1 MVVGLTFDDG
11 AGAIDLLGEGEAYH
25 LVGEGHLRETEL
37 FVGTAVNGGG
47 EAVGASDDE
56 DEAAGSLLLLFE
68 PTGKLDAAVF
78 LAMLVE
84 QDDGVRGLQLFKDQF
99 SLALFLLFLREV
111 LGIFQFRNGDN
122 LEGHIMSNTFY
133 IVVYAGYEVLID
145 GLAYLY
151 ENSLH

>member
-47 EAVGASDDE
+47 ESVGTSDDE
-56 DEAAGSLLLLFE
+56 DKAAGGLLLLFE

-84 QDDGVRGLQLFKDQF
+84 QDDGVRGLQLFEDEF
-99 SLALFLLFLREV
+99 ALGLLLLFLREV
-111 LGIFQFRNGDN
+111 LGILQFGNGDN
-122 LEGHIMSNTFY
+122 LKGHIVADTLY

-145 GLAYLY
+145 RLAYLY
-151 ENSLH
+151 EYRLH